1 MISRT
6 LLGADVM
13 VVSRYHGPA
22 APGKAPGEAGT
33 APEDGPIAVLC
44 CPALRFHARPRGF
57 RIVIWDVLIVGA
69 GPAGLSAALFTRMR
83 RMSTLLLDTAVAGG
97 QLASLYPKKPVHDYP
112 SYTYVMG
119 EDLGK
124 NFVDQA
130 NHMGAE
136 IHEREHVTMI
146 KRDEEQNLIRV
157 TSTKAE
163 YEARSVI
170 VATGG
175 GAFEP
180 RKINKPGEVEL
191 KGKGLFYGMPD
202 VEASKGKRILVIGGG
217 DSALES
223 ALSVK
228 DVADVTLIHMLDK
241 WQGMDTYVE
250 EIKESRIRPMLE
262 TETMEIRGDGKVQS
276 VLVKNKKTEETQEL
290 PIDLVSI
297 NIGFLMDT
305 KIIRSWGLDLEGNQ
319 IKVDSIMNTNIKG
332 VLSCGDIA
340 TYPGKYKLLITACSE
355 GAAAANTAYIY
366 VKAPKKFTVGELYAA
381 PKDSGDT
388 QPKAS
393 ETPA

>member
-1 MISRT
+1 M
-6 LLGADVM
+6 
-13 VVSRYHGPA
+13 
-22 APGKAPGEAGT
+22 
-33 APEDGPIAVLC
+33 
-44 CPALRFHARPRGF
+44 
-57 RIVIWDVLIVGA
+57 IWDTLIIGA

-250 EIKESRIRPMLE
+250 EIKESRIKPMLE
-262 TETMEIRGDGKVQS
+262 TETVEIRGDGKVQS
-276 VLVKNKKTEETQEL
+276 VLVKNKKTEETQEF
-290 PIDLVSI
+290 PVDLVSI

-319 IKVDSIMNTNIKG
+319 IKVDNIMNTNIKG

-381 PKDSGDT
+381 PKEEGDT
-388 QPKAS
+388 QPKGS

>member
-1 MISRT
+1 
-6 LLGADVM
+6 
-13 VVSRYHGPA
+13 VVCFRPLEFA
-22 APGKAPGEAGT
+22 VFMGEIET
-33 APEDGPIAVLC
+33 
-44 CPALRFHARPRGF
+44 
-57 RIVIWDVLIVGA
+57 IVIWDTLIIGA

-130 NHMGAE
+130 KHMGAE
-136 IHEREHVTMI
+136 IREGEHVTMI
-146 KRDEEQNLIRV
+146 ARDDEANLIRV
-157 TSTKAE
+157 TSTKGS

-180 RKINKPGEVEL
+180 RKINKPGELDL

-202 VEASKGKRILVIGGG
+202 IEESKGKRVLIIGGG

-241 WQGMDTYVE
+241 WQGMDSYVE
-250 EIKESRIRPMLE
+250 EIQESRIKTMLE
-262 TETMEIRGDGKVQS
+262 TETVEVRGQGKVQS
-276 VLVKNKKTEETQEL
+276 VLIRNKKTGETQEL

-305 KIIRSWGLDLEGNQ
+305 KIVRSWGLELQGNQ
-319 IKVDSIMNTNIKG
+319 IKVDNVMNTNIKG
-332 VLSCGDIA
+332 VFCCGDIA

-381 PKDSGDT
+381 PKEEGDA
-388 QPKAS
+388 QPRT